1 MFQRNTV
8 KSVSASIDKESVE
21 AGFDIPKDELEI
33 LSGVVGQLKALAAIL
48 QQHGATEATTPTLRV
63 VKNAERIISDAG
75 IRFKRA
81 SGANLFDKASVLSDF
96 VNHKDKYINDMVT
109 MAQGFKQ
116 IEVTAETVDAWR
128 MLAAWLDALH
138 ECTASRLR
146 KEGEG
151 KEVKI
156 RREADQSFPHLDTKD
171 WAFKKATSGV
181 SKYTLVRNYGKA
193 SKNALGQVAEF
204 ESKKVEENQSPST
217 LGLGK

>member
-8 KSVSASIDKESVE
+8 KSVSAPIDKKSVE
-21 AGFDIPKDELEI
+21 AGSDIPKDELEI
-33 LSGVVGQLKALAAIL
+33 LGGVVEQLKALGEVL
-48 QQHGATEATTPTLRV
+48 QQQGATEETSATLRV

-75 IRFKRA
+75 MRFKRA
-81 SGANLFDKASVLSDF
+81 SGLNPIEKASVLSDF
-96 VNHKDKYINDMVT
+96 VNHKDKYIGDMVT

-128 MLAAWLDALH
+128 KLAAWLDALH

-146 KEGEG
+146 KDGEG

-156 RREADQSFPHLDTKD
+156 RREVDQSFPHLDTKD
-171 WAFKKATSGV
+171 LLFKKATKGT

-193 SKNALGQVAEF
+193 SKNALGQVAAF
-204 ESKKVEENQSPST
+204 ESKKVEENQSASSP
-217 LGLGK
+217 GLGN